1 MSKIGSNLLRAVIF
15 TAIPVEYQAVRA
27 HLINVHELIHP
38 EGTVYESGNFIYN
51 GQQWDVSIAET
62 RAGSTHAT
70 LEVERA
76 INYFKPGI
84 VLFVGV
90 AGGVKDV
97 KLGDVVVASKVYDYE
112 SGKASATFQPRPEVG
127 NPTYLMVQ
135 RAQAEAKKHDWLRWL
150 AKPIPDP
157 SPRVF
162 VAPIAAGG
170 KVVASTRSAIWRL
183 LQTNYSDAL
192 AVEMEGYGFLQAVH
206 ANQQV
211 NALVIRGISDLI
223 EGKGEADAANF
234 QEIAARHAA
243 AFAFEILAKLAGDAA
258 FRSSLTSRSLLEKE
272 SEMPPLET
280 RNQITFT
287 NYGSTQ
293 GPVQLGNHTIQQNF
307 ITNTPPRDEVAEG
320 RGLLKRGRAAL
331 LNGDYSSAKQ
341 HLDEAA
347 RLLREDQQPE
357 ESSEVKF
364 LQALVLLKG
373 QRPFTVTLSIFRLV
387 EQLFG
392 AAINLHPSYSYIY
405 TLALLKR
412 DFERNGFPRMRQEA
426 HELKHQA
433 SLMFQTSKDVENM
446 ELLSHCQRSLIN
458 ASQQWW

>member
-1 MSKIGSNLLRAVIF
+1 MSKIDSNLLSAVIF

-27 HLINVHELIHP
+27 HLTNVHELLHP
-38 EGTVYESGNFIYN
+38 EGTVYENGNFIYN

-62 RAGSTHAT
+62 RAGSTNAT
-70 LEVERA
+70 FEVERA
-76 INYFKPGI
+76 INYLKPGI

-90 AGGVKDV
+90 AGGLKDV
-97 KLGDVVVASKVYDYE
+97 KLGDVVVASKVDDYE
-112 SGKASATFQPRPEVG
+112 SGKASATFQARPQVG
-127 NPTYLMVQ
+127 NSTYRMVQ
-135 RAQAEAKKHDWLRWL
+135 RAQAEAKKHDWLQWL
-150 AKPIPDP
+150 GGTLPDP

-162 VAPIAAGG
+162 VAPIAAGE
-170 KVVASTRSAIWRL
+170 KVIASTRSATWRL

-192 AVEMEGYGFLQAVH
+192 AVEMEGFGFLRAVH

-223 EGKGEADAANF
+223 EGKSEADAANF

-243 AFAFEILAKLAGDAA
+243 AFACEMLAKLGKDDT
-258 FRSSLTSRSLLEKE
+258 LRSLL
-272 SEMPPLET
+272 LG
-280 RNQITFT
+280 RN
-287 NYGSTQ
+287 
-293 GPVQLGNHTIQQNF
+293 PATIKV
-307 ITNTPPRDEVAEG
+307 TEG
-320 RGLLKRGRAAL
+320 RDLLKRGRAAL
-331 LNGDYSSAKQ
+331 WNRDYISAKQ
-341 HLDEAA
+341 HLDEAI
-347 RLLREDQQPE
+347 RLLHEDQQPE

-364 LQALVLLKG
+364 LQALALLNG

-433 SLMFQTSKDVENM
+433 SLMIQTSKDVENM
-446 ELLSHCQRSLIN
+446 ELLSRCQSSLIN
-458 ASQQWW
+458 ASRQWW